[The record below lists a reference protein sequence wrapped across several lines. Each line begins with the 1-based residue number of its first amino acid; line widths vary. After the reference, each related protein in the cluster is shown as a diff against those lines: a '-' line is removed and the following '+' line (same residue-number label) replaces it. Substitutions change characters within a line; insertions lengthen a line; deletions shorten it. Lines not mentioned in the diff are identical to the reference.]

1 MPAVI
6 SAFTKCKVIDLI
18 VREKHCYLRRY
29 SRLFSPKMKIKA
41 FSLPGL
47 RGGCNKVKIHYFP
60 ARSWRNVCLW
70 LVLSCTKK
78 WLCLL
83 DIYLYPPV
91 LSGPKVGLRIL
102 DLRRTL
108 LVWNARLSALCNDT
122 GTSNFVNHSRH
133 VHTRLY
139 LLGHFL
145 HQIRSDDID
154 RSNRSTLTTTL
165 EARR

>member
-1 MPAVI
+1 MMPAVI

-18 VREKHCYLRRY
+18 IREKHCLAILVY
-29 SRLFSPKMKIKA
+29 SLKKMKIKTI
-41 FSLPGL
+41 SLPGL
-47 RGGCNKVKIHYFP
+47 RGGCNKVKNHYLSVT
-60 ARSWRNVCLW
+60 SWRNVCLW
-70 LVLSCTKK
+70 LNLSSTKM

-108 LVWNARLSALCNDT
+108 LVWNARLSTLCNDT
-122 GTSNFVNHSRH
+122 GASKFVNHSRH

-139 LLGHFL
+139 LLGHFY
-145 HQIRSDDID
+145 IK
-154 RSNRSTLTTTL
+154 
-165 EARR
+165 

>member
-1 MPAVI
+1 M
-6 SAFTKCKVIDLI
+6 
-18 VREKHCYLRRY
+18 
-29 SRLFSPKMKIKA
+29 
-41 FSLPGL
+41 
-47 RGGCNKVKIHYFP
+47 
-60 ARSWRNVCLW
+60 
-70 LVLSCTKK
+70 
-78 WLCLL
+78 

-108 LVWNARLSALCNDT
+108 LVWNARLSTLCNDT
-122 GTSNFVNHSRH
+122 GASKFVNHSRH

>member
-18 VREKHCYLRRY
+18 VREKHFYLRRY
-29 SRLFSPKMKIKA
+29 SRLSSPKMKIKA

-47 RGGCNKVKIHYFP
+47 RGGCNKVTIHYFP

-108 LVWNARLSALCNDT
+108 LVWNARLSTLCNDT
-122 GTSNFVNHSRH
+122 GASKFVNHSRH

-139 LLGHFL
+139 LLGHFY
-145 HQIRSDDID
+145 IK
-154 RSNRSTLTTTL
+154 
-165 EARR
+165 